1 MGRNNSLGFL
11 VGNVADMS
19 GRVVATPTMS
29 AEIGRHENVADVM
42 TGFVVE
48 SRVGCK
54 NDY

>member
-1 MGRNNSLGFL
+1 MYQCVDVTL

-54 NDY
+54 NGY

>member
-1 MGRNNSLGFL
+1 
-11 VGNVADMS
+11 MS

-42 TGFVVE
+42 TGFGVE

-54 NDY
+54 NGY